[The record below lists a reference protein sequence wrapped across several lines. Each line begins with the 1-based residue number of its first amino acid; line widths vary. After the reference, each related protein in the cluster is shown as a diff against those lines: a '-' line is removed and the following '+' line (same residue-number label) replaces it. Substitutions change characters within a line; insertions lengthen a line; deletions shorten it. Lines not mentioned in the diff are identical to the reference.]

1 MFMKTE
7 LRGNTREP
15 ITIPVQYSVVISKLM
30 EFKKITDSA
39 VAVDISRGGIGLL
52 TRFLLE
58 TGHVMIFD
66 NQIKIN
72 DITAKIGVVRW
83 VDRSNNSMYRVG
95 LKFI

>member
-1 MFMKTE
+1 MKTE

-15 ITIPVQYSVVISKLM
+15 ITIPVQYSVVITKLM
-30 EFKKITDSA
+30 ELKKITDSA

-66 NQIKIN
+66 NEIKIN
-72 DITAKIGVVRW
+72 GITAKIGVVRW
-83 VDRSNNSMYRVG
+83 VDRSDNSNYRVG

>member
-1 MFMKTE
+1 MFTKTE

-72 DITAKIGVVRW
+72 GITAKIGVVRW
-83 VDRSNNSMYRVG
+83 VDRSNNCKYRVG

>member
-15 ITIPVQYSVVISKLM
+15 IAIPVQYSVVTSKLM

-66 NQIKIN
+66 NEIKVN
-72 DITAKIGVVRW
+72 GITAKIGVVRW
-83 VDRSNNSMYRVG
+83 VDRSDNSMYKVG

>member
-1 MFMKTE
+1 
-7 LRGNTREP
+7 
-15 ITIPVQYSVVISKLM
+15 M

-66 NQIKIN
+66 NEIKVN
-72 DITAKIGVVRW
+72 GITAKIGVVRW
-83 VDRSNNSMYRVG
+83 VDRSNNSKYRVG

>member
-1 MFMKTE
+1 MKTE
-7 LRGNTREP
+7 LREHTREP
-15 ITIPVQYSVVISKLM
+15 IDIPVQYFVVISKFR
-30 EFKKITDSA
+30 EIEKITDSA

-66 NQIKIN
+66 NQININ
-72 DITAKIGVVRW
+72 GITAKIGVVRW
-83 VDRSNNSMYRVG
+83 VDRSDNSNYKVG